1 MSTPIRSALFALA
14 ALLVFAAQA
23 APSSSD
29 FSGGERRLDFY
40 FPNTDVKS
48 VFAALSVHAGVDIVP
63 APNINGKVTLNVR
76 NKTWSEVLDLVCNL
90 YEYKWVIEDK
100 YIHVLRLSDY
110 NRRMKEQSSKEK
122 ELTRDAPKVRR
133 TFVLN
138 HAKAKDLIGV
148 VNSIVQEYTGT
159 ATVVER
165 NNSIVVNAAEKVL
178 DILEQTISDLDIET
192 RQVVITA
199 RLVVMDSK
207 MQQESGID
215 WSIAS
220 GTGAEAL
227 PKVSGSYQG
236 SGGLPTQQLYDSR
249 TKTSL
254 QVNPAGAPGIGTASA
269 SLSLGLFQ
277 GNVGLAINEYMKD
290 DRSELLASPQVT
302 TLDHQK
308 ATINMGETQSI
319 RTLDAQGVAAIT
331 QMQAGIKLTVTPH
344 ITSDGRVLLELEP
357 ENSSF
362 SVDAAGQPIKQEQKA
377 QTSVLINDGET
388 IVIAGLTTNDESE
401 VESGIPFLKDIPL
414 IGHLF
419 KHTQKVYNKK
429 DLVMFVTPN
438 IVKPR
443 EENFLYRGQAAA
455 PAPEPVAEPAP
466 EAKKVEEVPAEEPAP
481 AKAEEPK
488 AVEKAPAAEPAKPAP
503 AQAEPAKAE
512 PAPAPA
518 AEPAKA
524 EPQPQAAAA
533 DDDGW
538 Q

>member
-1 MSTPIRSALFALA
+1 MSTPIRSAFLVLA
-14 ALLVFAAQA
+14 ALLVSAAQA

-48 VFAALSVHAGVDIVP
+48 VFSALSVHAGVDIVP

-100 YIHVLRLSDY
+100 YIHVLRLADY
-110 NRRMKEQSSKEK
+110 NRRVTEQSAKENAMIR
-122 ELTRDAPKVRR
+122 TAPKVRR

-138 HAKAKDLIGV
+138 HAKAKDLISV

-165 NNSIVVNAAEKVL
+165 NNSIVVNASEKVL
-178 DILEQTISDLDIET
+178 DILEQTIADLDIET

-220 GTGAEAL
+220 GSGAQSL

-236 SGGLPTQQLYDSR
+236 SGELPATALYDSR
-249 TKTSL
+249 SKAAL
-254 QVNPAGAPGIGTASA
+254 QVNPSGAPGIGTASA

-308 ATINMGETQSI
+308 ATINMGETQSV
-319 RTLDAQGVAAIT
+319 RTIDAQGVAGIT

-443 EENFLYRGQAAA
+443 EENFLYRGRDAA
-455 PAPEPVAEPAP
+455 PEPEPVAEPAP
-466 EAKKVEEVPAEEPAP
+466 EAKKVEEAPAEEPAP
-481 AKAEEPK
+481 APAPAAEEPK
-488 AVEKAPAAEPAKPAP
+488 AVEKAPAAEPAPAPAQAAP
-503 AQAEPAKAE
+503 AQAEPA
-512 PAPAPA
+512 P

-533 DDDGW
+533 DEDGW